1 VLLGVGPTLVFPTAS
16 EPNTGQE
23 KWQAGPAA
31 ALAWVPGR
39 WLVGFLA
46 QNPISFAGD
55 GERAD
60 VNALYLQP
68 VVTYQLGN
76 GWFVRSVP
84 QMAFNWETDKE
95 LVPIDLGAGRV
106 FKIGRQ
112 TVSCFIDPF
121 WNAVNDEPAP
131 KYGITFGLGLLY
143 PNFWG
148 T

>member
-1 VLLGVGPTLVFPTAS
+1 MPGMRTRAARMMTINPFSAPEGTARDREETLF
-16 EPNTGQE
+16 
-23 KWQAGPAA
+23 
-31 ALAWVPGR
+31 
-39 WLVGFLA
+39 GFLA
-46 QNPISFAGD
+46 QNPISYAGD

-60 VNALYLQP
+60 VNALLLQP
-68 VVTYQLGN
+68 FVTYQLGN

-95 LVPIDLGAGRV
+95 LVPVDLGAGRV

-112 TVSCFIDPF
+112 TVSCFIEPF

-148 T
+148 S